1 MNKRWPWLTKLP
13 RLLVVMHDL
22 SMVVL
27 TWMLLRWLA
36 GQAGAPPSNFLLQ
49 ELAIVLLVQGI
60 VFWRVGLYRGV
71 WRFASMPDLVNIAS
85 AAFIGLLLIG
95 LSLPRGRRSDAHYG
109 GWDRAIV

>member
-36 GQAGAPPSNFLLQ
+36 GQAGAPPSAFLLQ

-85 AAFIGLLLIG
+85 AAFIGLL
-95 LSLPRGRRSDAHYG
+95 
-109 GWDRAIV
+109 